1 MLLSM
6 LDSIAE
12 QLSTALALPDKLALS
27 TVLSLIGA
35 MGLLILALSSRHLVN
50 HRRAQI
56 SAGISVGVGAA
67 VVWLDFLFPQLASA
81 VLDHKIDAMIYL
93 VAAMWLLILTHAAYL
108 VLLPHFTPA
117 QPLSAA
123 VWAVVASAGIGAVL
137 AVLAA
142 ALGVFSGEASP
153 EHTLKRLAELEVL
166 LDIVTPLLLP
176 TLFDHKDTM
185 FYFVGAMCLLF
196 FTLSLLTGQAHGAV
210 FTLMSEMELQQDRDH
225 TTIRGLRQVV
235 TVMEQHNGQLFDA
248 LTQGKKAATGLAKQ
262 RDREMAAAAKKR
274 DEGETTLV
282 AEHIAE
288 LEYTRMAFDDL
299 QAMYTAQ
306 ATALTQ
312 ARRERESMGVVVV
325 VGGGGS
331 GSGGGQGGKDV
342 DKRNGGAMERRLLD
356 ALEDAQ
362 AREAATEAATRNEL
376 GDPTKERGEEES
388 LDESLDGGRLA
399 MNKIQGSGGGLHTFM
414 ATTATA
420 TTATTTTTTTT
431 NTTTTRATIKAS
443 RIPAPSEASSWAK
456 RRLQ

>member
-166 LDIVTPLLLP
+166 LDIVTPLILP

-331 GSGGGQGGKDV
+331 GSSGGGQGGKDV

-414 ATTATA
+414 ATTAT
-420 TTATTTTTTTT
+420 TTTS
-431 NTTTTRATIKAS
+431 TTTRATIKAS
-443 RIPAPSEASSWAK
+443 RIPAPSEVSSWAK